1 MIEMCTDGYTLAW
14 ELIHFAIVT
23 RAFGG
28 RFEGHISRSADT
40 AQQNI
45 HVFGFHDV
53 TALAD

>member
-1 MIEMCTDGYTLAW
+1 MIEMWTDGYTLAW